1 MVVERPLKGHA
12 VNAVGFGNKSE
23 VLCKLE
29 FDAVHL
35 MQRDAEECFKGCGI
49 HLSTICHP
57 EQIVDHTLA
66 RREAECQGGWKFF
79 VFYPFT
85 VFFDGES
92 VNLKLIP

>member
-57 EQIVDHTLA
+57 KQVVDHTLTGSK
-66 RREAECQGGWKFF
+66 AEGQGGRKFLL
-79 VFYPFT
+79 FYPFT